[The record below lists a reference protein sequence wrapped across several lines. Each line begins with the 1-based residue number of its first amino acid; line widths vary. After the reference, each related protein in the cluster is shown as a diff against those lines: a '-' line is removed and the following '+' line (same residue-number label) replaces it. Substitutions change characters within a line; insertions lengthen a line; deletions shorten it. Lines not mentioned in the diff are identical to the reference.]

1 MSVVGD
7 SLLLALWRNLHFLLF
22 CVLEMRLSGGE
33 NIVREDYRKL
43 FIKRLIVLL

>member
-22 CVLEMRLSGGE
+22 CVLEMRFSGGE
-33 NIVREDYRKL
+33 NIVREDYRKSYL
-43 FIKRLIVLL
+43 